1 MLSNHDVTRH
11 ATRYARLDSTGGGVS
26 DEARVGPD
34 TPIDPALG
42 LRRAR
47 AATLLMLAL
56 PGSAYVYQGEEL
68 GLPEVVDLPEDV
80 LADPI
85 WERSG
90 HTVRGRDGARVPVPW
105 ERDGPSLG
113 FGAGE
118 PWLPQPATWAELS
131 VEAQEGVEGSTL
143 ETYRS
148 ALLLRRRL
156 LRTPGMEWLDSPPG
170 SLMFRRDAI
179 DGGSV
184 VCAVNLGPDAVAF
197 PAYDEILLTSDPLD
211 GDALPPDTAAWLRV
225 T

>member
-1 MLSNHDVTRH
+1 
-11 ATRYARLDSTGGGVS
+11 
-26 DEARVGPD
+26 
-34 TPIDPALG
+34 
-42 LRRAR
+42 RAR

-90 HTVRGRDGARVPVPW
+90 HTVRGRDGARVPIPW
-105 ERDGPSLG
+105 ERGGPSLG
-113 FGAGE
+113 FGTDE

-156 LRTPGMEWLDSPPG
+156 LRTPGMEWLDSPPD

-179 DGGSV
+179 GGGSV
-184 VCAVNLGPDAVAF
+184 VCAVNLGPEAVAV
-197 PAYDEILLTSDPLD
+197 PAYDEILLSSDPLD
-211 GDALPPDTAAWLRV
+211 GDVLPPDTAAWLRV